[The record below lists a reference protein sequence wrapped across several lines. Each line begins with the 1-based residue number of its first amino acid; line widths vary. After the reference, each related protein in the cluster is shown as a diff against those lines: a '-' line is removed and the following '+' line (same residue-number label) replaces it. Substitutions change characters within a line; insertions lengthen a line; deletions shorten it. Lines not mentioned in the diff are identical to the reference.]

1 MYYIY
6 EDDKPKNLEGFFI
19 KVFKIVKIQ
28 NNQIK
33 IAPIPK
39 LKLIEKG
46 DGHKVVKRKDFE
58 KREKTIETLAKKTAN
73 ILNKTNCNKVILS
86 KELKKEKGFVN
97 YLYSQNLNIIDG
109 KFLFKIIA
117 PEVLSYIIKNKKIQE
132 KELKI
137 AILANDINEIVLGN
151 IKLMIQ
157 RYKNITIVTRHALR
171 LKKFQKD
178 LYEKEGIAIAV
189 TNNKRKAINK
199 ANVILNFDF
208 PEEVLNKYTINEN
221 ANIINFGNKV
231 KVNKKRFNGTTIND
245 YEIKLKNNKLLE
257 IVEYDK
263 NIIEKNLLK
272 DLYEAQL
279 YKKQSFDILR
289 KIIKKDKVDIRYL
302 LGNNMKY

>member
-109 KFLFKIIA
+109 
-117 PEVLSYIIKNKKIQE
+117 
-132 KELKI
+132 
-137 AILANDINEIVLGN
+137 IVLGN